1 MVSQELPTVIL
12 AIKAENVLITKEE
25 NID

>member
-12 AIKAENVLITKEE
+12 VIKAENVLITKEE